1 MDNKTKR
8 ELLQEIEDAL
18 GSVKF
23 GSVEIY
29 VSDDKVTQITVR
41 KITKTSIDV
50 GEQQPEELQ
59 EKNKTFTIQAHFRRS
74 E

>member
-8 ELLQEIEDAL
+8 ELLQEIERAL
-18 GSVKF
+18 GTVKF
-23 GSVEIY
+23 GSIEIY

-50 GEQQPEELQ
+50 GEQQPEEFQ